1 MQRYSNLPRLGGA
14 LVALGLGLAVL
25 WQAGVFD
32 KAGEVQ
38 TIGSTGQQ
46 IAVEPADT
54 SVDTVAAD
62 GLEVG
67 LREGD
72 VAPDFAFST
81 FAGARMR
88 LSDYRGHPVF
98 LNFWAS
104 WCGPCRAEL
113 PEMEVM
119 LRDHAADGL
128 IILGMNNGER
138 LETAQRFLTKLDVK
152 LTAYGYDP
160 GGDVARRYSII
171 GMPTSYFIDADG
183 VITGVYALALN
194 DQTMQSA
201 VQQAIAGHGSAE

>member
-1 MQRYSNLPRLGGA
+1 MQRYGNLPRLGGA
-14 LVALGLGLAVL
+14 LVALGIGLAVL

-32 KAGEVQ
+32 KAGEVE
-38 TIGSTGQQ
+38 TTGTTGQQ
-46 IAVEPADT
+46 IVLQPADT
-54 SVDTVAAD
+54 SVDTVAPA

-81 FAGARMR
+81 FDGTRTR

-98 LNFWAS
+98 LNFWAT
-104 WCGPCRAEL
+104 WCAPCRAEL
-113 PEMEVM
+113 PEMEVT

-128 IILGMNNGER
+128 VILGMNNGER
-138 LETAQRFLTKLDVK
+138 IETAERFLTKLDVK

-160 GGDVARRYSII
+160 AGDVARRYSIP

-201 VQQAIAGHGSAE
+201 VQQAIAGHASVE

>member
-1 MQRYSNLPRLGGA
+1 MQRYGNLPRLGGA

-38 TIGSTGQQ
+38 TVGSTGQQ

-81 FAGARMR
+81 FDGARMR

-201 VQQAIAGHGSAE
+201 VRAGDRRARLR

>member
-1 MQRYSNLPRLGGA
+1 MQRYGNLPRLGGA
-14 LVALGLGLAVL
+14 LVALGIGLAVL

-32 KAGEVQ
+32 KAGEVE
-38 TIGSTGQQ
+38 TTGTTGQQ
-46 IAVEPADT
+46 IVLQPADT
-54 SVDTVAAD
+54 SVDTIAPE

-67 LREGD
+67 LREGE

-81 FAGARMR
+81 FDGTRTR

-98 LNFWAS
+98 LNFWAT
-104 WCGPCRAEL
+104 WCAPCRAEL
-113 PEMEVM
+113 PEMEVT

-128 IILGMNNGER
+128 VILGMNNGER
-138 LETAQRFLTKLDVK
+138 IETAERFLTKLDVK

-160 GGDVARRYSII
+160 AGDVARRYSIP

-201 VQQAIAGHGSAE
+201 VQQAIAGHPSVE